1 MPHQYTLQDL
11 PGSRKQLTITS
22 FADET
27 LKKAEGEVIHELS
40 QQLNLKGFRPGK
52 IPENIVRQQVEAS
65 YIQVRSY
72 EHALPVAANE
82 ILEQEKLRIIGTPK
96 VNYESLDPLKI
107 VVEFDLFPA
116 LTVGD
121 YSKIKVKVD
130 KKTATD
136 EEVTSAIEEIR
147 KRMTEYKTVDRAAK
161 MGDRIEV
168 DFAGFTPDG
177 VPIDNTTSK
186 HHPVVLGSGMLIP
199 GFEEELVGLKA
210 GDEKEFLIPFPKDYH
225 AKSLAGTKVKFKISA
240 HRVEESSLPEMD
252 EAFIEKVTGKKLP
265 LSEWKVELK
274 AQLQLEHDRN
284 HARAV
289 EESYFD
295 QLVKM
300 TKGELPQT
308 MIDEEKKA
316 VLQEIKERILYQ
328 GLSYEKYLEAAGKN
342 EEQLLESFDE
352 QAKDRLKLRLS
363 LQEISEKEAI
373 VVSDLDVEEKLNQLL
388 SRSPDAE
395 KSKAKKRYQPGT
407 AEYRALEYQIKMQK
421 TLEKILPKV

>member
-11 PGSRKQLTITS
+11 PGSRKQLTFTS
-22 FADET
+22 FDQET
-27 LKKAEGEVIHELS
+27 LKKAEQEVIQELS

-52 IPENIVRQQVEAS
+52 VPENVVRQQVEAS
-65 YIQVRSY
+65 YIQVRSV
-72 EHALPVAANE
+72 ERALPLAANE
-82 ILEQEKLRIIGTPK
+82 ILVQEKLSIIGTPK
-96 VNYESLDPLKI
+96 VNYESLDPLKVI
-107 VVEFDLFPA
+107 VEFDLFPR

-121 YSKIKVKVD
+121 YAKIKVKVD
-130 KKTATD
+130 KKSATD
-136 EEVTSAIEEIR
+136 QEVDSTVEEIR
-147 KRMTEYKTVDRAAK
+147 RRMTDYKAVEREAK
-161 MGDRIEV
+161 MGDRVEI

-186 HHPVVLGSGMLIP
+186 HHPVVLGSNMLIP

-210 GDEKEFLIPFPKDYH
+210 GDKKDFLIPFPKDYH
-225 AKSLAGTKVKFKISA
+225 AKSLAGTKVKFQIA
-240 HRVEESSLPEMD
+240 VHQVEEAALPEVN
-252 EAFIEKVTGKKLP
+252 EGFVEKVAGKKMSLD
-265 LSEWKVELK
+265 EWKAEIKV
-274 AQLQLEHDRN
+274 QLQQEHDRN
-284 HARAV
+284 NARAV

-316 VLQEIKERILYQ
+316 ILQEIKERILYQ

-342 EEQLLESFDE
+342 EEQLLESFDV
-352 QAKDRLKLRLS
+352 QAQDRLKLRLA
-363 LQEISEKEAI
+363 LQDISEKEAI
-373 VVSDLDVEEKLNQLL
+373 AVSDLDVEEKLNQLL
-388 SRSPDAE
+388 SRSPDQE
-395 KSKAKKRYQPGT
+395 KNKVKKLYQPGS

>member
-22 FADET
+22 FDPET
-27 LKKAEGEVIHELS
+27 LQKAEKEVLQELS

-52 IPENIVRQQVEAS
+52 IPENVVRQQVEAS
-65 YIQVRSY
+65 YVQVRSF
-72 EHALPVAANE
+72 EHALPMAANE
-82 ILEQEKLRIIGTPK
+82 ILIEEKLRVIGTPK

-107 VVEFDLFPA
+107 VVEFDLFPT

-130 KKTATD
+130 KKSATE
-136 EEVTSAIEEIR
+136 EEVDSAIEEIR
-147 KRMTEYKTVDRAAK
+147 KRMTDYKTVEREAK
-161 MGDRIEV
+161 MGDRVEI

-186 HHPVVLGSGMLIP
+186 HHPVVLGSNMLIP

-210 GDEKEFLIPFPKDYH
+210 GDKKEFLIPFPKDYH
-225 AKSLAGTKVKFKISA
+225 AKSMAGTKVQFKIDV
-240 HRVEESSLPEMD
+240 HRVEESMMPEVN
-252 EAFIEKVTGKKLP
+252 EEFIEKVSGKKMSLAD
-265 LSEWKVELK
+265 WKAEIKV
-274 AQLQLEHDRN
+274 QLQQEHDRN

-295 QLVKM
+295 QLVKI
-300 TKGELPQT
+300 TKGDLPQS
-308 MIDEEKKA
+308 MIDDEKKA
-316 VLQEIKERILYQ
+316 ILQEIKERILYQ

-342 EEQLLESFDE
+342 EEQLLESFDV
-352 QAKDRLKLRLS
+352 QAQDRLKLRLS
-363 LQEISEKEAI
+363 LQEISEKEA
-373 VVSDLDVEEKLNQLL
+373 VAVSDLDVEEKLNQLL
-388 SRSPDAE
+388 SRYPEAE
-395 KSKAKKRYQPGT
+395 RAKAKKRYQPGS